1 MDVTRPKMSYW
12 VVAVLGLV
20 WNLMGCMNYITQSN
34 PSAVAQMPEAY
45 QALIA
50 TRPVWA
56 TAAFGIGVF
65 GGAVGCILLLLRR
78 SVAVSALLLSV
89 FGIAVTMLH
98 AMLATALSMQVLL
111 GTGTSV
117 LVGLVLLWVA
127 RAAKGKGWL
136 I

>member
-1 MDVTRPKMSYW
+1 MEVTKPAMSYW
-12 VVAVLGLV
+12 VIAVLGLV
-20 WNLMGCMNYITQSN
+20 WNLMGCMNYIAQSDTA
-34 PSAVAQMPEAY
+34 AVAHMPEAY

-50 TRPVWA
+50 GRPAWA
-56 TAAFGIGVF
+56 TAAFAIGVF

-78 SVAVSALLLSV
+78 GVAVSVFVLSILGIGMTALHAVLATTLSV
-89 FGIAVTMLH
+89 
-98 AMLATALSMQVLL
+98 QVLL

-136 I
+136 V

>member
-34 PSAVAQMPEAY
+34 PAAVAQMPEAY

-50 TRPVWA
+50 TRPAWA
-56 TAAFGIGVF
+56 TAAFAVGVF
-65 GGAVGCILLLLRR
+65 AGAVGCILLLLRR
-78 SVAVSALLLSV
+78 GVAVSVFVLSV
-89 FGIAVTMLH
+89 FGIALTMLH
-98 AMLATALSMQVLL
+98 AVTATGLSAQVLL

-136 I
+136 V